1 MARNDNANFGI
12 GRIGGAG
19 NVGLYSESST
29 AKYELGEKLELMDG
43 RIFRYCNFD
52 AAVTVGKMVG
62 ADQSTGAADEI
73 SDGVIS
79 GGSAGS
85 TAVTLTASGSAGPPA
100 DFQGVSANDYAG
112 SYLHTTDGDGEGF
125 TYRIKSNGA
134 ASSDA
139 VEFTLY
145 DPIVTALATGATD
158 WGISASRYNNCHITD
173 ATQGT
178 LVDLFPTG
186 VTMVGITSGYFAWVQ
201 TKGQA
206 TCLAD
211 GTITEGNQLTLSDG
225 TNGAVQLKD
234 AETEVAIGHSLTTVA
249 TGEYAPVML
258 NLE

>member
-85 TAVTLTASGSAGPPA
+85 TAVTLT
-100 DFQGVSANDYAG
+100 D
-112 SYLHTTDGDGEGF
+112 
-125 TYRIKSNGA
+125 RKS
-134 ASSDA
+134 
-139 VEFTLY
+139 V
-145 DPIVTALATGATD
+145 V
-158 WGISASRYNNCHITD
+158 
-173 ATQGT
+173 
-178 LVDLFPTG
+178 
-186 VTMVGITSGYFAWVQ
+186 
-201 TKGQA
+201 
-206 TCLAD
+206 
-211 GTITEGNQLTLSDG
+211 
-225 TNGAVQLKD
+225 
-234 AETEVAIGHSLTTVA
+234 
-249 TGEYAPVML
+249 
-258 NLE
+258 